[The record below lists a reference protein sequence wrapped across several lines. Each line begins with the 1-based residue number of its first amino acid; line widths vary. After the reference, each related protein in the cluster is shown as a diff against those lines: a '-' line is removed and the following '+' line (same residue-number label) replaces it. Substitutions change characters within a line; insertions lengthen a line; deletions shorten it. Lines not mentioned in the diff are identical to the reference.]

1 MIKAENLVRKYGDFT
16 AVSDVSF
23 EIPKGQIVGLLGHN
37 GAGKTTIIKMLTG
50 YLEPTSGEVRVDGH
64 NVETESLI
72 VQSKIGYLPENCP
85 VYPDMT
91 VIDYLFYMAELR
103 GIPQS
108 EGPSAVKTAIAR
120 TALTEKARQ
129 PISTLSKGFRQRVGV
144 AQAILHKPEI
154 VILDEPTSGLDPS
167 QINESRGLVKELSK
181 SSTVILS
188 THILQEVEAICDRVI
203 IILQG
208 QIALD
213 AKLADLQCSRQLLL
227 SCNAELA
234 SLKKLSSKIAQIKSV
249 QPLEQTGPEK
259 HYRLEL
265 SEQTPTVQA
274 SIAESLIKE
283 NFELYSLYP
292 ERRDLEAIFRE
303 INSGNQGGKNE

>member
-16 AVSDVSF
+16 AVSGVSF

-37 GAGKTTIIKMLTG
+37 GAGITTIIKMLTG
-50 YLEPTSGEVRVDGH
+50 YLEPTVGEVLVDGH

-103 GIPQS
+103 GIPQAES
-108 EGPSAVKTAIAR
+108 ISAVKTAIAR
-120 TALTEKARQ
+120 TALTEKALQ

-167 QINESRGLVKELSK
+167 QISESRSLVKELSK

-213 AKLADLQCSRQLLL
+213 AKLADLQSSQQLLL

-234 SLKKLSSKIAQIKSV
+234 SLKKLLSKIAEINSV
-249 QPLEQTGPEK
+249 QPLEQAGLEK

-283 NFELYSLYP
+283 NFKLYSLHP
-292 ERRDLEAIFRE
+292 ERRDLETIFRE